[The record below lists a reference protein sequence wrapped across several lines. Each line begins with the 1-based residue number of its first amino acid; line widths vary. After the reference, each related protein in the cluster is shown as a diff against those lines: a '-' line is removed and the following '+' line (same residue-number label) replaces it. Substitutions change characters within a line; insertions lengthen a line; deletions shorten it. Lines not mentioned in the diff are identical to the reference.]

1 MSVAK
6 TNCSLHKH
14 VYIVLTRISY
24 HVEMRVVAFAQP
36 DTCKQPTLY
45 TDLSASVALVSVVLE
60 EVALDSLSSVE

>member
-1 MSVAK
+1 M
-6 TNCSLHKH
+6 
-14 VYIVLTRISY
+14 YIVLTRISY

-60 EVALDSLSSVE
+60 EVALASLSSVE